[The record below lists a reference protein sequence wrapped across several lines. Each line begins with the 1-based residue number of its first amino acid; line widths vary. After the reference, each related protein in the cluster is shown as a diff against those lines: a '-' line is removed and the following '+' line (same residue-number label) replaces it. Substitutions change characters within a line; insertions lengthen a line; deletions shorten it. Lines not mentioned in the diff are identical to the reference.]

1 VILLTAVACFLV
13 FGVKYYTSVEMRK
26 LEHRLET
33 VKKGLQEV
41 KDELEVTMEKHN
53 TVSSEENVFQNRVSS
68 IKELIQD
75 LQFRLAD
82 SEEKLENIGSDT

>member
-1 VILLTAVACFLV
+1 
-13 FGVKYYTSVEMRK
+13 
-26 LEHRLET
+26 
-33 VKKGLQEV
+33 
-41 KDELEVTMEKHN
+41 MEKHN